1 MASVQPEPIDRV
13 RMTEGEA
20 SPPLEQGAKR
30 TRPAGNAT
38 YLAAANIAGKAFSL
52 IFVLYANR
60 ALQPALMGSYGLV
73 LSFVGLF
80 GVLTDLGLSSLV
92 VRDVATDRTRAVRYI
107 SNTLA
112 LRTALSVVVVL
123 LIVVA
128 AQFAFAPAWRGSV
141 YVFALSLI
149 PIAMS
154 NTLQLAFQFSERL
167 AYSAILNV
175 ATSAATAGLSILVLL
190 TGHHVLGLVT
200 AFTVVA
206 TVSSGVVAWLVY
218 TRFLPLRFE
227 FDPAWWPA
235 MVRMALPFAVM
246 TILNIIYNSA
256 DRQIL
261 GWLSHCQ
268 DAAGNTGCPPVGEY
282 SAAYRPLDI
291 LITTFAGSMNAAVL
305 PALIRVG
312 ATSHET
318 LVRLIRSGSTLGL
331 VIGVPVAVLT
341 TFFAPETMHVFGGK
355 NYMVAAPA
363 LATLIWAF
371 PCVLVL
377 ILLYGGLYAVHR
389 NGVMTVAFAVT
400 LVFNL
405 SLNILLIPRFSYLA
419 SAALTVASEVLNGVI
434 VVVALRQSV
443 GALGLVRP
451 TAKMAVIAIGSSIVL
466 WALHP
471 FGIFVGAPVGVAVML
486 LGIKLTRILGST
498 ERDVLGRLP
507 IAGRFVQLL

>member
-1 MASVQPEPIDRV
+1 MASARPEPIDR
-13 RMTEGEA
+13 TIEGGSA
-20 SPPLEQGAKR
+20 TRAVPDAKR

-38 YLAAANIAGKAFSL
+38 YLAVANIGGKLFSL
-52 IFVLYANR
+52 VFVLYANR

-92 VRDVATDRTRAVRYI
+92 VRDVAADRTRAVRYI

-112 LRTALSVVVVL
+112 LRTVLSVVTVL
-123 LIVVA
+123 LIVVG

-141 YVFALSLI
+141 YVYALSLI
-149 PIAMS
+149 PIALS

-167 AYSAILNV
+167 AYSAVLNV
-175 ATSAATAGLSILVLL
+175 ATSAATAGLSILILF

-218 TRFLPLRFE
+218 TRFLPFRFE
-227 FDPAWWPA
+227 FDPAWWPV

-246 TILNIIYNSA
+246 TLLNIVYNSA

-268 DAAGNTGCPPVGEY
+268 DAAGNKGCPAVGEY

-291 LITTFAGSMNAAVL
+291 LITTFAGSINAAML
-305 PALIRVG
+305 PALMRVG
-312 ATSHET
+312 AESRET

-331 VIGVPVAVLT
+331 LIGVPVAVLT
-341 TFFAPETMHVFGGK
+341 TFFAPEAMHVVAGK
-355 NYMVAAPA
+355 NYIVAAPA
-363 LATLIWAF
+363 LATLIWTF

-389 NGVMTVAFAVT
+389 NNVVTMAFAVT

-405 SLNILLIPRFSYLA
+405 SLNILLIPHFSYLA

-434 VVVALRQSV
+434 VIVALRQSV
-443 GALGLVRP
+443 GTLGLAMP
-451 TAKMAVIAIGSSIVL
+451 MAKMALIAVGTSIVL

-471 FGIFVGAPVGVAVML
+471 LGIFVGAPIGVIVMV
-486 LGIKLTRILGST
+486 LGIKLTHILGPT

-507 IAGRFVQLL
+507 IAGRYVRFL

>member
-1 MASVQPEPIDRV
+1 MASAQPEPIDRV

-20 SPPLEQGAKR
+20 SPPLERSAKR

-38 YLAAANIAGKAFSL
+38 YLATANIAGKAFSL
-52 IFVLYANR
+52 IFVLYATR

-92 VRDVATDRTRAVRYI
+92 VRDVAADRTRAVRYI

-112 LRTALSVVVVL
+112 LRVVLSVVTVL
-123 LIVVA
+123 LIVVG

-141 YVFALSLI
+141 YVYALSLI
-149 PIAMS
+149 PIALS

-167 AYSAILNV
+167 AYSAVLSV
-175 ATSAATAGLSILVLL
+175 ATAAATAGLSILVLF

-200 AFTVVA
+200 VFTVVT

-218 TRFLPLRFE
+218 TRFLPFRFDL
-227 FDPAWWPA
+227 DPTWWPV
-235 MVRMALPFAVM
+235 MIRMALPFAVA
-246 TILNIIYNSA
+246 TLLNIVYNSA

-261 GWLSHCQ
+261 GWLSHCR
-268 DAAGNTGCPPVGEY
+268 DVAGNSGCPPVGQY
-282 SAAYRPLDI
+282 STAYRPLDT
-291 LITTFAGSMNAAVL
+291 LITIFAGSINAAML
-305 PALIRVG
+305 PALMRIG
-312 ATSHET
+312 AESREG
-318 LVRLIRSGSTLGL
+318 LVRLIRSGSTLCL
-331 VIGVPVAVLT
+331 VVAIPVAVLT
-341 TFFAPETMHVFGGK
+341 TFFAPEAMHIFGGES
-355 NYMVAAPA
+355 YIVAAPA
-363 LATLIWAF
+363 LAILIWTF

-389 NGVMTVAFAVT
+389 NNVMTMAFAVT
-400 LVFNL
+400 LAFNL
-405 SLNILLIPRFSYLA
+405 SFNVLLIPHFSYLA

-443 GALGLVRP
+443 GGLGLVAP
-451 TAKMAVIAIGSSIVL
+451 TVKMAVIAIGSSIVL

-471 FGIFVGAPVGVAVML
+471 FGIFVGAPVGVVVMV
-486 LGIKLTRILGST
+486 LGIKLTHILGST

-507 IAGRFVQLL
+507 IAGRFVRFL